1 MQCVWQWLQYSQLLI
16 TCYDSIID
24 VGNMVKNNNWDTD
37 DVTKRQYSFGFFIA
51 NFGKISWIVMVLVTL
66 TLNK

>member
-1 MQCVWQWLQYSQLLI
+1 MCVAVIAIFPTANYLLWL
-16 TCYDSIID
+16 IID

>member
-37 DVTKRQYSFGFFIA
+37 DVTKRQYCFGFFIA